1 MIATWNHYGNPCH
14 VYCRLV
20 GLGID
25 RRRARGIARAY
36 ERIYRRLTDAALT
49 VRNLMIIGKEIAR

>member
-36 ERIYRRLTDAALT
+36 ERLYRSLTDAVLAA
-49 VRNLMIIGKEIAR
+49 RNLMIVRKEIVR